1 MTNPSARLAP
11 KIEATIH
18 ALLSALIERPAPEQ
32 RADHVVTANEGEDDD
47 ALDEADLDAIIADP
61 IGSALRSEIA
71 ALGGFLFDVLG
82 GPDDLEAVAER
93 IAAMDATN
101 HARRAAILDECWSEV
116 EFEDEDEEGR

>member
-1 MTNPSARLAP
+1 MTKPSPRLAP

-32 RADHVVTANEGEDDD
+32 RADHVVSTEGDD
-47 ALDEADLDAIIADP
+47 ADLDEADLDAIIADP

-93 IAAMDATN
+93 IAAMDGAN

-116 EFEDEDEEGR
+116 EFEDEDDDEEGR